1 MTVRPFFDRRTFG
14 RALVATALLA
24 ASFVAAPAKAFAD
37 PAAEQYVAVNGNAA
51 IASLNERGVNAAV
64 RQTKFRSL
72 FLQLAD
78 LPSISAYVLGPNGA
92 RRLRADPALN
102 TQWQAAFVDYCVAV
116 YEDQLD
122 QFRGNEMRVT
132 GSTDR
137 VPGSDVVVKTMI
149 TPHGSSTP
157 MLVEW
162 RVVKRGAGW
171 KTVDA
176 SLVIGDSR
184 IWLAQ
189 QQKIDFQSTLGT
201 TADVP
206 ALIALIQRQTATMR
220 SRIAA
225 RASRT

>member
-1 MTVRPFFDRRTFG
+1 MIVRAIGRRSFS
-14 RALVATALLA
+14 RLFAAMAVLA
-24 ASFVAAPAKAFAD
+24 AGFAMAPAQAFAD
-37 PAAEQYVAVNGNAA
+37 PAAEQYVVRDGNAA
-51 IASLNERGVNAAV
+51 IAALSNRALSPVA
-64 RQTKFRSL
+64 RQAQFRNL

-78 LPSISAYVLGPNGA
+78 VPSISAYVLGPNGA

-102 TQWQAAFVDYCVAV
+102 TQWQAAFVDYAVAV

-149 TPHGSSTP
+149 TPRGTTTP

-162 RVVKRGAGW
+162 RVVKRGVGW

-189 QQKIDFQSTLGT
+189 QQKIDFQATLGT
-201 TADVP
+201 SADVP
-206 ALIALIQRQTATMR
+206 ALIALVQRQTATMR
-220 SRIAA
+220 ARIAS

>member
-1 MTVRPFFDRRTFG
+1 MF
-14 RALVATALLA
+14 A
-24 ASFVAAPAKAFAD
+24 AFATLAVAVAVTPTPAQAD
-37 PAAEQYVAVNGNAA
+37 PSAEAYVARDGNAA
-51 IASLNERGVNAAV
+51 IASLSNRALSPAA
-64 RQTKFRSL
+64 RQAQFRTL
-72 FLQLAD
+72 MLQLAD
-78 LPSISAYVLGPNGA
+78 VPSISAYVLGPNAA

-102 TQWQAAFVDYCVAV
+102 AEWQAVFVDYCVAV

-137 VPGSDVVVKTMI
+137 VPGRDVVVKTMI
-149 TPHGSSTP
+149 TPRGTTTP

-162 RVVKRGAGW
+162 RVVKRGTAW

-189 QQKIDFQSTLGT
+189 RQKVDFEETLGT
-201 TADVP
+201 RADVP
-206 ALIALIQRQTATMR
+206 ALIRQIRQQTANMR
-220 SRIAA
+220 ARIVSRSA
-225 RASRT
+225 RG

>member
-1 MTVRPFFDRRTFG
+1 MPASCFGRRTFG
-14 RALVATALLA
+14 GMFTAFAMLAVAFTM
-24 ASFVAAPAKAFAD
+24 APAKAFAD
-37 PAAEQYVAVNGNAA
+37 PAAEQYVAHDGNAA
-51 IASLNERGVNAAV
+51 IAALSNRALAPPA
-64 RQTKFRSL
+64 RQAQFRTL

-78 LPSISAYVLGPNGA
+78 VPSISAYVLGPNGA
-92 RRLRADPALN
+92 RRRRADPALN
-102 TQWQAAFVDYCVAV
+102 AQWQAAFVDYAVAV

-149 TPHGSSTP
+149 TPRGTTTP

-162 RVVKRGAGW
+162 RVVKRGPGW

-201 TADVP
+201 NADVP
-206 ALIALIQRQTATMR
+206 TLIAIIQRQTATMR
-220 SRIAA
+220 ARIAA
-225 RASRT
+225 RGSRT